1 MRAEQVYR
9 QSLQMAHFSRI
20 VAISLISLSMTV
32 LQTSVVFAQPPSFIT
47 VVEPSAT
54 KQIPNPVSF
63 HCTSGP
69 ILTGGGQGRVRDRLS
84 LTSPVLWHRSG
95 MSQRLLR
102 RQVPLR
108 GLDRGMAEEQL
119 DLL

>member
-1 MRAEQVYR
+1 MPQ
-9 QSLQMAHFSRI
+9 
-20 VAISLISLSMTV
+20 TV
-32 LQTSVVFAQPPSFIT
+32 GPFCPTPSFIT

-54 KQIPNPVSF
+54 KEIPEPGFPF
-63 HCTSGP
+63 HCTSDQT
-69 ILTGGGQGRVRDRLS
+69 LTGVAKGEYEIDR
-84 LTSPVLWHRSG
+84 RSHLQSYGIVHG

-102 RQVPLR
+102 PQVPLR